1 LASASR
7 RLAAEISLLT
17 SVSDSTASTPSV
29 SFDLPT
35 AHPPRIPGEPSREER
50 KEMGRRD
57 AIASRRSFDEAIVD
71 GSFVRRNAK
80 KHQPPRSLIHYCERI
95 LQAELDPGSLV

>member
-1 LASASR
+1 
-7 RLAAEISLLT
+7 
-17 SVSDSTASTPSV
+17 
-29 SFDLPT
+29 
-35 AHPPRIPGEPSREER
+35 
-50 KEMGRRD
+50 MGRRD

-95 LQAELDPGSLV
+95 LQGELDPGSLV